1 MATEKKNITN
11 TKESADSV
19 VTEKTKNTATYIP
32 NVDISET
39 KESLVIFADIPG
51 ATEDSIQVTL
61 DNDILTID
69 ARVAPETINAHKLT
83 YREYGVGDY
92 SRAFTIN
99 ESIDREKIEAK
110 IKDGVLRI
118 VLPKA
123 EAAKPKTIPIHK
135 G

>member
-1 MATEKKNITN
+1 MEKEKKSMIG

-32 NVDISET
+32 SVDISES
-39 KESLVIFADIPG
+39 KEQLIIFADIPG
-51 ATEDSIQVTL
+51 ASENDVQVTL

-69 ARVAPETINAHKLT
+69 ARVTPETINGHKMT

-99 ESIDREKIEAK
+99 EVIDRDRIEAK
-110 IKDGVLRI
+110 IKDGVLRV

-123 EAAKPKTIPIHK
+123 AAAKPKTIPITK
-135 G
+135 E